1 MIRQARDRKPD
12 DPFARALRRSHGE
25 PEAEGTRAAAA
36 FALVAEKVHQPHR
49 QLTRIMETAEE
60 ISKVTAEST
69 KSSPTGENMASQQ
82 DRDAR
87 QDQGS
92 RTEAARFSVLDRSRT
107 REGHTDAEA
116 LRDTVRLAREL
127 EGLGYHRFWVSE
139 HHGVPGVAGSAPT
152 VLAAAVA
159 AATRTIRVGTGGV
172 MLPNHQPLVV
182 AEQFGVLESLFPG
195 RIDMGLGRSV
205 GFTDGVRKALG
216 RDKGVAEDFAG
227 QLEEL
232 LGWFRGTSPTG
243 VHARPS
249 EGLTVPPFV
258 LAMGEGAT
266 IAARAGLPMVIGDLR
281 NREKMRRGIDH
292 YRARFRPSPWAP
304 EPYVVVSG
312 TIAVAATPQEA
323 RRLLV
328 PEAWSMAYSRTH
340 GTFPPLPP
348 AERVEALTMSA
359 KERGL
364 YESGLAG
371 HLAGTEEQVAH
382 ELATLLKETGAQE
395 VLVTTSTYDREALL
409 DSYRRLARIIT
420 GVPLA

>member
-1 MIRQARDRKPD
+1 MSSLI
-12 DPFARALRRSHGE
+12 
-25 PEAEGTRAAAA
+25 AA
-36 FALVAEKVHQPHR
+36 
-49 QLTRIMETAEE
+49 T
-60 ISKVTAEST
+60 
-69 KSSPTGENMASQQ
+69 
-82 DRDAR
+82 
-87 QDQGS
+87 
-92 RTEAARFSVLDRSRT
+92 RFSVLDRSRT
-107 REGHTDAEA
+107 REGGTNAQA
-116 LRDTVRLAREL
+116 LQDTVRLAREL

-159 AATRTIRVGTGGV
+159 SATGSIRVGTGGV

-216 RDKGVAEDFAG
+216 RGKDDADDFAV
-227 QLEEL
+227 QLQEL

-243 VHARPS
+243 VRARPA

-258 LAMGEGAT
+258 LAMGEGAG

-281 NREKMRRGIDH
+281 NREKMQRGIDH
-292 YRARFRPSPWAP
+292 YRAHFRPSPWAR

-312 TIAVAATPQEA
+312 TIAVAATEEEA
-323 RRLLV
+323 RRLLI

-348 AERVEALTMSA
+348 VESLTMTA
-359 KERGL
+359 KERGF

-371 HLAGTEEQVAH
+371 HIAGTEDQVAH
-382 ELATLLKETGAQE
+382 ELETVLKETGAQE
-395 VLVTTSTYDREALL
+395 VLVTTSTYDRAALL
-409 DSYRRLARIIT
+409 DSYRRLASIT
-420 GVPLA
+420 SG